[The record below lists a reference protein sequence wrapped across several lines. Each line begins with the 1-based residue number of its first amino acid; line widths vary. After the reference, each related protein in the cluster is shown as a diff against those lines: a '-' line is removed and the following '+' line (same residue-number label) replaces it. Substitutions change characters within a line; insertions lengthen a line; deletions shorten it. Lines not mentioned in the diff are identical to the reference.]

1 MLRPFHVLNAFLVTM
16 CSCLDCCFDGT
27 PCDGPS
33 PADGLS
39 PTFVLTFE
47 SLSTKTLPAA
57 VEDDGDA
64 KDVLLKD
71 RVKFKGDS
79 ASTDEPDKRL
89 RLKSKKAGGEACMA
103 SQVEFTGDMTAKVRV
118 AVDSVEGLVDGQ
130 SLGFLL
136 RRPVGG
142 GPADGLEAVW
152 SEGLDGLTVR
162 AIVDDV
168 VTGDPLE
175 MPGYRDASL
184 IIWDTGSDLLLQAAG
199 NGVPGSTPP
208 SGTLAS
214 APQVGNDENAT
225 FAFGASGLDPLGTFW
240 FSDFRIEFG
249 LGANPGKV
257 ETDVTAYLA
266 LAQLAIE
273 DAEFWLTAAPSQQT
287 MDAVYYSVNSAATW
301 NGSAWGT
308 VQQAIAE
315 GTLLPTTDGVTSEK
329 TIKSAQGLLIP
340 ASQDLFALIQ
350 KGVVNAAP
358 VKGHVKSAKK
368 KVEVALAL
376 INGFKSTSHG
386 KVEKAMTFSIE

>member
-1 MLRPFHVLNAFLVTM
+1 MLRAHHVLNAFLLTLG
-16 CSCLDCCFDGT
+16 SCLDCCFSSN
-27 PCDGPS
+27 PCETPS
-33 PADGLS
+33 PADGLA

-47 SLSTKTLPAA
+47 SLSTKTLPAQ
-57 VEDDGDA
+57 VEDDGDG
-64 KDVLLKD
+64 KDVLVKD

-89 RLKSKKAGGEACMA
+89 RLKSKKAGGEACIA
-103 SQVEFTGDMTAKVRV
+103 SEVEFTGDMTARVRV

-136 RRPVGG
+136 RRPAGG

-152 SEGLDGLTVR
+152 TEGLDGLTVR

-184 IIWDTGSDLLLQAAG
+184 IIWDIGDDLLLQAAG
-199 NGVPGSTPP
+199 NGAPGSMPP

-214 APQVGNDENAT
+214 APQDGGDENAT
-225 FAFGASGLDPLGTFW
+225 FAFGARGLDPLGTFW

-266 LAQLAIE
+266 LAHLAIE
-273 DAEFWLTAAPSQQT
+273 DAEFWLTAAPSQQS
-287 MDAVYYSVNSAATW
+287 MDAVYYSVNAAADW
-301 NGSAWGT
+301 NGSAWQS
-308 VQQAIAE
+308 VLQALDAD
-315 GTLLPTTDGVTSEK
+315 TLLPTTDGETLQKIV
-329 TIKSAQGLLIP
+329 KSAQGLLIP
-340 ASQDLFALIQ
+340 ASQDLFKLIQ
-350 KGVVNAAP
+350 KGGVDASP
-358 VKGHVKSAKK
+358 VKGHMKSAKK

-376 INGFKSTSHG
+376 ANGFKSSSHG
-386 KVEKAMTFSIE
+386 KVLKAMSFSIE